1 MCTWQAGPA
10 WFRDAAI
17 CSCETPKMRLRLFH
31 TSCQIWALAKI
42 LTICLHGV
50 SSSKPMPG
58 HHRVALCPRRVPVQA
73 MQWFFSGTW
82 YDMSRTGDNYFV
94 IQAINSQPLILPA
107 QVKITSIFGDEVIDT
122 VATSSFS
129 VSRLWHPIVV
139 SQ

>member
-1 MCTWQAGPA
+1 
-10 WFRDAAI
+10 
-17 CSCETPKMRLRLFH
+17 
-31 TSCQIWALAKI
+31 
-42 LTICLHGV
+42 
-50 SSSKPMPG
+50 
-58 HHRVALCPRRVPVQA
+58 